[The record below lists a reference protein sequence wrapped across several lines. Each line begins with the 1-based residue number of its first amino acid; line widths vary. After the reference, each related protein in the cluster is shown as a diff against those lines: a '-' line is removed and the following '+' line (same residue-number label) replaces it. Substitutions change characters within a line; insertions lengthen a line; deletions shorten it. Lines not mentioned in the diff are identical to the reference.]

1 MSLDTIVARL
11 QNMHPFNIYQV
22 TAAGDAEPWWEV
34 TGAEVVPQVVLNEND
49 ITEQVQAISAQIMHW
64 GRLCSQCKRVWEIEE
79 RKYRIWRDSYSLE
92 LLRAGEEDK
101 TKKMTEK
108 VRDMTV
114 RQHPEYTAHYIK
126 TERAEEAYNAAS
138 AILDGFR
145 AKKDAIKAAVY
156 RSNESGAAILKV

>member
-1 MSLDTIVARL
+1 MSLDKIVFRL

-22 TAAGDAEPWWEV
+22 TEEGDAKPWWEV
-34 TGAEVVPQVVLNEND
+34 TGAEIVPQVVLNEND
-49 ITEQVQAISAQIMHW
+49 LTEQVQTISAQIMHW
-64 GRLCSQCKRVWEIEE
+64 GRLVSQCKRVWEIEE

-92 LLRAGEEDK
+92 LLKAGEEDK
-101 TKKMTEK
+101 TKKMTKE

-114 RQHPEYTAHYIK
+114 RQHPEYTAYYIK

-156 RSNESGAAILKV
+156 RSNESGAAILKI